1 MGHVLLVCS
10 CLEQRDA
17 VYPTASAPLPKAS
30 CGYSP
35 HWYNKSSPR
44 PVGAGRSHP
53 KGSKLE
59 QVGPYFWHSQPT

>member
-30 CGYSP
+30 CSYSP

-44 PVGAGRSHP
+44 P
-53 KGSKLE
+53 
-59 QVGPYFWHSQPT
+59 